1 MQKWSNNL
9 YIVTLKLCLAAIAAT
24 KKEWTTLYKRCH
36 CGDIMKMKLRTVIY
50 SGKVEIDNVPIF
62 SCTTCNRSEVFP
74 EVKPD
79 LTGLISQLGAQPD
92 KQTFLFNE
100 CNEWSNLLVE
110 AKANK
115 LQTDQPAFE
124 SLIEER
130 INKLLDLYLLA
141 QTLNDAAWIMELNK
155 RLEQISRRTLL
166 T

>member
-1 MQKWSNNL
+1 M
-9 YIVTLKLCLAAIAAT
+9 
-24 KKEWTTLYKRCH
+24 YKSCH

-50 SGKVEIDNVPIF
+50 SGKVEIDNVPIY

-100 CNEWSNLLVE
+100 CNEWANLLVE
-110 AKANK
+110 AKAEK
-115 LQTDQPAFE
+115 LHTDQPAFE
-124 SLIEER
+124 RLIEQR
-130 INKLLDLYLLA
+130 INKLLDLLLLA
-141 QTLNDAAWIMELNK
+141 QTLNDEAWISDVKK
-155 RLEQISRRTLL
+155 RLEQMSRRTLL